1 MLVSLSVRN
10 VVLIE
15 ALDFSFGNGFC
26 VLSGETGA
34 GKSVLMEA
42 LALAVGRRADSAL
55 LRAGTDEGTVI
66 ALFEV
71 ADLHPA
77 VVFAAEHGVE
87 TDGRFLF
94 RRVLARDGRGGA
106 FVNDIPVTV
115 RFLERLG
122 HRLLQIHGQHDRRGL
137 LDPFRHREFLDA
149 FAGLLP
155 DVHELGKR
163 YQAWRDAEETYEDAA
178 ESLSKILAAGE
189 EIRSQLAEL
198 DALAPVPG
206 EVEQLAQRR
215 EFLMHASQMA
225 DVLEELASILG
236 DDPGSAGTAAHLQ
249 RAAAAMDGFP
259 EVGGPL
265 GELKGALSRALIEL
279 AETRNLLDAVR
290 ADLDLDPRE
299 LDDVETRLFALRS
312 VARRHAV
319 PPDKLH
325 TVHETLR
332 ARATDAVSD
341 EDVVKR
347 LGDAAAAERRKFEK
361 GIEALS
367 AGRRKAGVLLDQ
379 RIGDELEGLRM
390 GTARFVTDFEDLS
403 REKWGPH
410 GGERVRFRVSTV
422 RGSAAGSLERIASG
436 GELSRFLLAVHIVLA
451 RITDPATLV
460 FDEIDAGVGGAVA
473 DAVGARLSRLA
484 RHHQVF
490 AVTHQPQVAAR
501 GRCQW
506 LILRDGD
513 AVSACELDSAARVD
527 EIARMMSGQDLTDE
541 ARAAAK
547 RLLQEGLA

>member
-42 LALAVGRRADSAL
+42 LALAAGRRADSAL
-55 LRAGTDEGTVI
+55 LRTGTNESTVT

-71 ADLHPA
+71 DTRHPA

-115 RFLERLG
+115 RFLEQLG

-137 LDPFRHREFLDA
+137 LDPTRHREFLDA
-149 FAGLLP
+149 FGSLLP
-155 DVHELGKR
+155 DVRELGKR
-163 YQAWRDAEETYEDAA
+163 YQAWRDAETAHEDAA
-178 ESLSKILAAGE
+178 ESLSKTLAAGE
-189 EIRSQLAEL
+189 ETRSQLAEL

-206 EVEQLAQRR
+206 EVEQLARRR
-215 EFLMHASQMA
+215 EFLMHATQLA

-236 DDPGSAGTAAHLQ
+236 DDPGGGGAAAHLQ
-249 RAAAAMDGFP
+249 RPAAAMDGFP
-259 EVGGPL
+259 AVSGPFS
-265 GELKGALSRALIEL
+265 ELKGALNRALVEL

-290 ADLDLDPRE
+290 ADLDLDPQE
-299 LDDVETRLFALRS
+299 LDQVETRLFALRS
-312 VARRHAV
+312 VARRHGV
-319 PPDKLH
+319 PPDELGS
-325 TVHETLR
+325 VHETLR
-332 ARATDAVSD
+332 GRAGGVVAD
-341 EDVVKR
+341 EDAVKR
-347 LGDAAAAERRKFEK
+347 LGDAAAAARRKFER
-361 GIEALS
+361 GVEALS
-367 AGRRKAGVLLDQ
+367 AGRRKAGALLDE

-390 GTARFVTDFEDLS
+390 GAARFATDLEDLPK
-403 REKWGPH
+403 EKWGPQ

-422 RGSAAGSLERIASG
+422 RGSAPGSLERIASG

-451 RITDPATLV
+451 RVTDPATLV

-484 RHHQVF
+484 RRHQVF

-513 AVSACELDSAARVD
+513 SVSAYELDDAARVD